1 MDFARIFKGIR
12 NPEDAGTL
20 EFYFFANS
28 SKIAGYF
35 LIDSVTDFC

>member
-1 MDFARIFKGIR
+1 MDFARIFKGMT
-12 NPEDAGTL
+12 NLEDAGTL
-20 EFYFFANS
+20 EFLFFGNS